1 MKDME
6 IMLLESDKVGNKILK
21 IFSKKKSVFNNTNL
35 DITLNWGHSWL
46 KKDTKVSS
54 FILFIIEF
62 TFLNNI
68 NINSIFK

>member
-1 MKDME
+1 MKNME

-21 IFSKKKSVFNNTNL
+21 IFSKKKSVFNNINL

-62 TFLNNI
+62 TF
-68 NINSIFK
+68 